1 MQKVSKQ
8 QGFTLIE
15 LIIVIVL
22 LGILAVTAAPK
33 FLNLQDDARDAT
45 LEGIRG
51 SLETAVSVVNGK
63 ALIQNVSGDADEPA
77 SVNVGNGVSVTA
89 VNGYPQAT
97 SANIAAL
104 IDYDASEFGVVE
116 LDSSVVIYAAGFG
129 DYSGTPP
136 TADNASGT
144 RCSIEYTN
152 SAGDGIRPEISI
164 TSCLQPVSP

>member
-51 SLETAVSVVNGK
+51 SLETAASVVNGK
-63 ALIQNVSGDADEPA
+63 ALIQNVSGTAASPG
-77 SVNVGNGVSVTA
+77 SVNVGNGVTVTA
-89 VNGYPQAT
+89 VNGYPEAS

-104 IDYDASEFGVVE
+104 IDFDSSEFGVVE

-152 SAGDGIRPEISI
+152 STGAGVRPVI
-164 TSCLQPVSP
+164 TFSTCVQ